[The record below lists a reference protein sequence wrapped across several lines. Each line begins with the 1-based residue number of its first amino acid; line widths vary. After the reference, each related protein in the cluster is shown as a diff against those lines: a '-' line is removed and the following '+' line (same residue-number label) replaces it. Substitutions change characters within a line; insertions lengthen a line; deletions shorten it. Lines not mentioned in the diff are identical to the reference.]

1 MRIWYV
7 EEGGTS
13 ASRNA
18 SCDLSAADDTRR
30 FNTLAADEC
39 APLSTARRPRS
50 VGGLG
55 LAPRAWAGGRGMRFW
70 YVEKGGASAPRN
82 ASCDLSAADDTRR
95 FNALAADECA
105 PHSRRQHP

>member
-13 ASRNA
+13 AARIA

-55 LAPRAWAGGRGMRFW
+55 LAPSVSWRSGHALLVCREGRR
-70 YVEKGGASAPRN
+70 
-82 ASCDLSAADDTRR
+82 
-95 FNALAADECA
+95 ECFT
-105 PHSRRQHP
+105 QCLV